1 MSTILSGARQ
11 LTCPVFGILLRAV
24 FSGLLPKALRLNFNN
39 ERMMNQAINSSHRHC
54 RVRKDRIPSTEGVI
68 SRTAEFIV
76 TSLHPAIWKSLLFC
90 LSVIPICYLSLMLF
104 WKCQKLRLS
113 PAPPALMSR
122 LKWRLKLTWCTANG
136 DILDSWILVIVFPM
150 RWQRRGMNPCYSK
163 ETISPKLILIEQV
176 FHKFH
181 KFYGVPT

>member
-68 SRTAEFIV
+68 SRNQQTAEFIAMGNQ
-76 TSLHPAIWKSLLFC
+76 LKQHRGFR
-90 LSVIPICYLSLMLF
+90 
-104 WKCQKLRLS
+104 LR
-113 PAPPALMSR
+113 AFHIAEIIEN
-122 LKWRLKLTWCTANG
+122 KQ
-136 DILDSWILVIVFPM
+136 IVF
-150 RWQRRGMNPCYSK
+150 
-163 ETISPKLILIEQV
+163 V
-176 FHKFH
+176 KFE
-181 KFYGVPT
+181 